1 MRHAPFA
8 CRICPPALTDF
19 LRERPACEAVSA
31 GEPMVA
37 AGHFVRVDRPW
48 SYRDFVT
55 GRRAEVRYLSA
66 DGEVVAFATGDFL
79 LDAADVAHT
88 LSPGARHGCCGP
100 QPRGE
105 ANAVCTNGHEIGTL
119 HGDACWSPLVFRLLR
134 DAVVEIVL

>member
-1 MRHAPFA
+1 MRHAAFA
-8 CRICPPALTDF
+8 CRICSAALTDF
-19 LRERPACEAVSA
+19 LRELPGCAAANA

-55 GRRAEVRYLSA
+55 GRREEVHYHSA
-66 DGEVVAFATGDFL
+66 DGESVAFEVGDFL
-79 LDAADVAHT
+79 VDPADVQHRI
-88 LSPGARHGCCGP
+88 GAGASYGCCGP

-119 HGDACWSPLVFRLLR
+119 HGDVCWSPLVFRLMR